1 MNSIDRDYVR
11 KLLSDIEEA
20 ISVILEDCSKPF
32 EALSRTEKSEARYY
46 IVVLVEAVIALAYHI
61 ARNLYGIEPR
71 TPVQTLRLLAD
82 RGLISYDE
90 LEDMVKLVRLRN
102 LIVHRYWVVDD
113 RIIYENVKKDFKHI
127 RSFVER
133 VRNALG
139 L

>member
-1 MNSIDRDYVR
+1 MSSIDRDYVR

-32 EALSRTEKSEARYY
+32 VALSRAEKSEIRYY

-61 ARNLYGIEPR
+61 ARYLYGIEPR
-71 TPVQTLRLLAD
+71 TPIQTLRLLAD
-82 RGLISYDE
+82 RGLIYHDE

-102 LIVHRYWVVDD
+102 LIVHRYWTVDD
-113 RIIYENVKKDFKHI
+113 KIIYENAKKNFKHI
-127 RSFVER
+127 RNFVER
-133 VRNALG
+133 ARNVLG

>member
-1 MNSIDRDYVR
+1 MDRDYVR

-20 ISVILEDCSKPF
+20 ISIILEDCSKPF
-32 EALSRTEKSEARYY
+32 AALSRAEKSEIRYY

-61 ARNLYGIEPR
+61 ARYLYGIEPR
-71 TPVQTLRLLAD
+71 TPIHTLRLLAD
-82 RGLISYDE
+82 RGLIYHDE

-102 LIVHRYWVVDD
+102 LIVHRYWIVEDK
-113 RIIYENVKKDFKHI
+113 IIYENVKKNFKHV